1 MVLRASRASPMTAGT
16 LTLSAS
22 QAFRDA
28 AIITLFN
35 PKSIDFFIAFLSHF
49 ITPDRLLLLR
59 FSIMIPTFVLIGV
72 VNALAYALLA
82 SHLRARLS
90 EPRHLAML
98 QRGSGVVLLCLV
110 V

>member
-1 MVLRASRASPMTAGT
+1 MVLCASRASPMIAGT

-72 VNALAYALLA
+72 VNALAYAFLA
-82 SHLRARLS
+82 SHLRARLR

-98 QRGSGVVLLCLV
+98 QRGSGAVLLCLV
-110 V
+110 L

>member
-1 MVLRASRASPMTAGT
+1 MVLRASRASPMIAGT
-16 LTLSAS
+16 LTLSSS

-28 AIITLFN
+28 AIVTLFN
-35 PKSIDFFIAFLSHF
+35 PKSIDFFIVFLPHF

-59 FSIMIPTFVLIGV
+59 FSIMVPTFVLIGV
-72 VNALAYALLA
+72 VNAFAYALLA

-90 EPRHLAML
+90 ESRRLAML